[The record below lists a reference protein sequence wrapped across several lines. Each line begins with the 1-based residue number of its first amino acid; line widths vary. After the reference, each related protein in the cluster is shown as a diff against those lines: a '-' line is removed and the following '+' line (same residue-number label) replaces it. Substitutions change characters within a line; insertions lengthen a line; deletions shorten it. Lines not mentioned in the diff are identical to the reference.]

1 MPLRQRII
9 CKLLFEDGTLVKYRQ
24 FTRDKRI
31 VGNPK
36 STLAVLTDQR
46 LDEFCLTFLG
56 DVDCELVRSITGS
69 VFTPVSVAG
78 GVRSRRVVDTLIR
91 ECCVDRVITRCH
103 ATGEY
108 IAGHYGV
115 QAAVWPVTYT
125 GECGIRRYVPPWAGE
140 VLLASIDRDG
150 MMHGMDISALGLDWP
165 VPVTLSGGV
174 GKLVHVKEAFEAG
187 ASGVAVASMFAFSD
201 KSPIKLRSWL
211 VSEGA
216 NVRAA

>member
-1 MPLRQRII
+1 MPLRRRII
-9 CKLLFEDGTLVKYRQ
+9 CKLLFDHDGTLVKYRQ

-36 STLAVLTDQR
+36 STLAVLADQR

-78 GVRSRRVVDTLIR
+78 GVRSRCVVDTLIR
-91 ECCVDRVITRCH
+91 ECCVDRVITRCDE
-103 ATGEY
+103 TGRY
-108 IAGHYGV
+108 IREHYGQ

-125 GECGIRRYVPPWAGE
+125 GTCVQQDVPDWAGE
-140 VLLASIDRDG
+140 VILASVDRDG
-150 MMHGMDISALGLDWP
+150 MMHGMDIEACRLDWP

-174 GKLVHVKEAFEAG
+174 GKLTHVKDAFAAG
-187 ASGVAVASMFAFSD
+187 ADGVAVSSMFAFTD